1 MGEYDSDD
9 LDKTVNAENISPFSI
24 EKSIEYLDSM
34 MAQNNAE
41 QSRMHKAHDRL
52 QDRYVSTET
61 ARGRIEDADYAEE
74 STKMVRGSLKMQMAS
89 EVMSNVTE

>member
-1 MGEYDSDD
+1 
-9 LDKTVNAENISPFSI
+9 
-24 EKSIEYLDSM
+24 

-89 EVMSNVTE
+89 EVMSNVTRMKDILIPLTTEHHRGSILKAGIL

>member
-1 MGEYDSDD
+1 
-9 LDKTVNAENISPFSI
+9 
-24 EKSIEYLDSM
+24 

-41 QSRMHKAHDRL
+41 QARMHKAHDRL

-89 EVMSNVTE
+89 EVMSNVTRMKDILIPLTTEHHRGSILKAGIL

>member
-1 MGEYDSDD
+1 
-9 LDKTVNAENISPFSI
+9 
-24 EKSIEYLDSM
+24 M

-41 QSRMHKAHDRL
+41 QSRMHKAHERL

-89 EVMSNVTE
+89 EVMSNVTRMKDILIPLTTEHHRGSILKAGIL

>member
-1 MGEYDSDD
+1 
-9 LDKTVNAENISPFSI
+9 
-24 EKSIEYLDSM
+24 M

-41 QSRMHKAHDRL
+41 QARMHKAHDRL

-89 EVMSNVTE
+89 EVMSNVTRMKDILIPLTTEHHRGSILKAGIL